1 MRAPTSVVLMSIAV
15 LLGADAAA
23 TAQDRWRVDFE
34 NGAAISGYNDV
45 GIPGDTGT
53 RFSMTDD
60 LKSDTEYF
68 WRVRAD

>member
-1 MRAPTSVVLMSIAV
+1 MSIAV